1 MNVINYDKEMLKI
14 ISENKKLGVK
24 PTLLLHACCAPCA
37 TSVIERI
44 KDDFNITLFFY
55 NPNMDSLSEYELR
68 LSELNALANY
78 HGINVI
84 DLGYNHQEF
93 LQKVVGKESEK
104 EGGFRCFICYEQ
116 RLDKTA
122 QIAKEKGFDYF
133 TTTLTVSPLKNAG
146 VLNEKGKSM
155 QEKYGVNYLPSDF
168 KKNNGYMRS
177 VELSKEF
184 NMYRQNYC
192 GCEFSKNKNV

>member
-1 MNVINYDKEMLKI
+1 M
-14 ISENKKLGVK
+14 KK
-24 PTLLLHACCAPCA
+24 LLLHACCAPCA

-68 LSELNALANY
+68 LKELNSLANY
-78 HGINVI
+78 HGVSVI
-84 DLGYNHQEF
+84 ELGYNHQEF
-93 LQKVVGKESEK
+93 LQSVVGKENEK
-104 EGGFRCFICYEQ
+104 EGGVRCFICYDL

-122 QIAKEKGFDYF
+122 KIAKEKGFDYF
-133 TTTLTVSPLKNAG
+133 ATTLTVSPLKNVS
-146 VLNEKGKSM
+146 VLNEKGKIA
-155 QEKYGVNYLPSDF
+155 QEKHGVKYLPSDF

-177 VELSKEF
+177 IKLSKEF

-192 GCEFSKNKNV
+192 GCEFSKRKDI